1 MKKIK
6 GNSIIQEGA
15 EWILHLSIAFVIVLF
30 LNSEVYALTEV
41 KQWSMENA
49 LFEGEKLYVD
59 KVSYH
64 FSEPK
69 SGDIVVF
76 LQGEI
81 NEGFNDR
88 IINVLEDMKMKF
100 NREPRRNRFI
110 KRVIGVPGDKID
122 IQDEKVYVNDKLL
135 EETYIKGNTI
145 KRTIEYPIIVPEGKL
160 FVMGDNRENSND
172 SRLFGLVDY
181 KSIEGKAIF
190 RLWPINR
197 LGDIK

>member
-41 KQWSMENA
+41 KQWSMENT

-110 KRVIGVPGDKID
+110 KRIIGAPGDKID

-135 EETYIKGNTI
+135 KETYVKGNTI
-145 KRTIEYPIIVPEGKL
+145 KRIIEYPVIVPEGKL

-181 KSIEGKAIF
+181 KSIEGKAVF
-190 RLWPINR
+190 RFWPINR

>member
-41 KQWSMENA
+41 KQWSMENT